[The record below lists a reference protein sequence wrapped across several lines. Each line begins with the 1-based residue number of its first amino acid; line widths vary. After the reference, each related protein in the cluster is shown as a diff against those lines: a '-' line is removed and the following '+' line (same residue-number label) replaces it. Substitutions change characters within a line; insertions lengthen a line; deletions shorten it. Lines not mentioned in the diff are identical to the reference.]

1 MAELAKFRY
10 YSKKKLLVLVIGYVL
25 NLLLVILPMALPG
38 NINATD
44 SGNTGDWLNAVAN
57 IGILLFIVQAIFV
70 MIYDWDGAV
79 TLRGWTRSRSWRE
92 SLLGDLKMLYVVLYV
107 SFPEIMLPI
116 YLIRIAAG
124 RRQTEVERELARK
137 RQIAGLEAQLG
148 IMPPLDGTCHACHK
162 PLQVGAEF
170 CQYCG
175 VPVVEH
181 PKVCPSCATT
191 ALPDA
196 RWCPHCGVSLR

>member
-25 NLLLVILPMALPG
+25 NLLLVILPIALPG

-124 RRQTEVERELARK
+124 RRQTEVER
-137 RQIAGLEAQLG
+137 
-148 IMPPLDGTCHACHK
+148 
-162 PLQVGAEF
+162 
-170 CQYCG
+170 
-175 VPVVEH
+175 
-181 PKVCPSCATT
+181 
-191 ALPDA
+191 
-196 RWCPHCGVSLR
+196 